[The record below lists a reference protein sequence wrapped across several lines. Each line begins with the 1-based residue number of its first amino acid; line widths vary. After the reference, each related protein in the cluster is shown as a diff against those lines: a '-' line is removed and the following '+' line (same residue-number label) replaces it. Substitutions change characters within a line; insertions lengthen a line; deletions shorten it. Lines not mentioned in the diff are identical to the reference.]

1 MFLYVAVLLVNTL
14 KVSSV
19 LMLHV
24 LQLVACPAWT
34 ACLRVYDDV
43 AKLVCVR
50 SGLPKKKK
58 TTLLHKRQNVLSLSH
73 IQYVLHAL
81 CQVLFEPAW
90 PHDVL

>member
-43 AKLVCVR
+43 AKSVCVR
-50 SGLPKKKK
+50 SGLPKKTK
-58 TTLLHKRQNVLSLSH
+58 TLLHKRQNVLSLSH
-73 IQYVLHAL
+73 IQYVYMHAL